1 MAKATGRTAV
11 CGRAEALTRLRQ
23 AEAFVLTAELCL
35 SEADDPNL
43 PLAGTAAALAV
54 LGGIAAADAVCCAKL
69 GRRSRGQDHR
79 QAVDLVAT
87 AQPGGA
93 ALAKDLERLLEI
105 KDKVHYGAVVV
116 GHAEATAAVAQ
127 ARRMVTSV
135 SDLLK

>member
-1 MAKATGRTAV
+1 MATGTGRTAT

-23 AEAFVLTAELCL
+23 AEAFVMTAELCL
-35 SEADDPNL
+35 SESDDPDL

-54 LGGIAAADAVCCAKL
+54 LGGIAAADAACCAKL

-79 QAVDLVAT
+79 QAVDLVAGVE
-87 AQPGGA
+87 PGGA

-116 GHAEATAAVAQ
+116 GRTEAKSSVAQ
-127 ARRMVTSV
+127 ARRMLNSV
-135 SDLLK
+135 RELLK